1 MPEDIFEQIR
11 SQVEKDKVVVYMKG
25 TPEAPQCGFS
35 HTVCQAL
42 RAVGASFA
50 SYDVLSDATLREGI
64 KQYSNWPTIPQL
76 YVNAEFVGG
85 CDIVV
90 GLYEKG
96 DLEGVVQSPA
106 PENAS

>member
-1 MPEDIFEQIR
+1 MAGDIFEQIR
-11 SQVEKDKVVVYMKG
+11 SQVAKDKVVVYMKG

-42 RAVGASFA
+42 RAVGTPFA
-50 SYDVLSDATLREGI
+50 SYDVLSDPSLREGI
-64 KQYSNWPTIPQL
+64 KQYSSWPTIPQL
-76 YVNAEFVGG
+76 YVNGEFVGG

-96 DLEGVVQSPA
+96 ELEAAVEGPA
-106 PENAS
+106 PESVS

>member
-1 MPEDIFEQIR
+1 MAEDIFQQIR

-25 TPEAPQCGFS
+25 APEAPQCGFS
-35 HTVCQAL
+35 NTVCQAL
-42 RAVGASFA
+42 RAVGTPFA
-50 SYDVLSDATLREGI
+50 SYDVLSDPTLREGI
-64 KQYSNWPTIPQL
+64 KQYSSWPTIPQL
-76 YVNAEFVGG
+76 YVDGEFVGG

-96 DLEGVVQSPA
+96 ELEGVVQSAA